1 MTAMRYADMDEDM
14 RELFGALSKAIVPR
28 SRRTAVVRT
37 NHHVPYYTK
46 GRYSGF

>member
-28 SRRTAVVRT
+28 KRRPAAVRT
-37 NHHVPYYTK
+37 NWHTPYYSRS
-46 GRYSGF
+46 RYRRI